1 MNDIFQ
7 DVRKIQEQCRNDCYS
22 ELEMRQDQDLCDYD
36 CDRPRQGI
44 EFLTDVSEQF
54 HTSSKHYMK
63 PLLSDVHL
71 PCALRDEGAG
81 SLQRGRLAQHPSHQR
96 LPPKHRRGGGVQ
108 PMGSDGSN
116 N

>member
-1 MNDIFQ
+1 MA
-7 DVRKIQEQCRNDCYS
+7 EQCDYDCKS
-22 ELEMRQDQDLCDYD
+22 QLEMRQDQDLCDYD

-108 PMGSDGSN
+108 PMGSDGSIN
-116 N
+116 

>member
-22 ELEMRQDQDLCDYD
+22 EYDMRQDQDLCDYD
-36 CDRPRQGI
+36 CDNPEPDMDI
-44 EFLTDVSEQF
+44 VYIAEVSEQF

-71 PCALRDEGAG
+71 RRAL
-81 SLQRGRLAQHPSHQR
+81 L
-96 LPPKHRRGGGVQ
+96 V
-108 PMGSDGSN
+108 
-116 N
+116 